1 VDVQM
6 VGQSRSGA
14 SAEIDTDIETVGLN
28 RKRKDLLGVSCHFG
42 HFKKFLVVC
51 LTEIWNMP
59 DRRDKQ
65 MPIVIREAIHHCDAI
80 FGTPQDKIIV
90 VILRGFDIFADEALA
105 FVSEALDISDSPRS
119 PKIFAFQFIYTSMRC
134 GRPLKK
140 LFPGD
145 RRRKKLHCHIL
156 VNGYLWIDTA
166 QAHRQRRTGMYR
178 IILTVSFGSSGVYVE
193 KLLSV
198 TL

>member
-1 VDVQM
+1 M
-6 VGQSRSGA
+6 VGQSRTGA
-14 SAEIDTDIETVGLN
+14 SAEIDTDIEAVGLN

-42 HFKKFLVVC
+42 HFKKLLVVC
-51 LTEIWNMP
+51 LAEIGNMP
-59 DRRDKQ
+59 DRRDEQ
-65 MPIVIREAIHHCDAI
+65 MPIVIREAIHHRDAV

-105 FVSEALDISDSPRS
+105 FVGEALDIPDSPRS

-145 RRRKKLHCHIL
+145 RRRKKLHCHVL
-156 VNGYLWIDTA
+156 VNGYLRIDAA

-178 IILTVSFGSSGVYVE
+178 ITLTVSFGSSGIYVE
-193 KLLSV
+193 KLLSMA
-198 TL
+198 L